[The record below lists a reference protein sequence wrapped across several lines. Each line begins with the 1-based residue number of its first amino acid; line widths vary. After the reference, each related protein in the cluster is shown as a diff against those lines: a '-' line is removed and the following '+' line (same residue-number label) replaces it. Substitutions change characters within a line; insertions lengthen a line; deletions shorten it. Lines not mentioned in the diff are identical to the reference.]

1 MSTPIQRAG
10 TVLRYLAPVLV
21 VVGAVGV
28 ARALIA
34 ARKAPPKV
42 ERPARVIPVQVAE
55 AQLLNAPPTYEAY
68 GVVGSLRELVVRPV
82 VGGPVVTLHPNM
94 IEGGRVS
101 QGEVLFGVDPRDYEL
116 AIAMAHAT
124 LLGAEADL
132 AIEEGNAAVAKS
144 EWELLEGSIETT
156 AAGKSLVLREPYLA
170 KQRAVLKS
178 AKAQL
183 DQAKLNLE
191 RATVVAPFDAVILSE
206 SLELGSQV
214 AAGSEVA
221 MIVATEAFLVEVNI
235 PAERT
240 ATLDFGGTPAT
251 IRLSEGTGTQPRQ
264 GELLRLAGEVDAA
277 GRMVRAQVALLNPM
291 EGKAPLLLGSY
302 VRVDV
307 PLLASPD
314 TLSIPRGA
322 LREGDIVW
330 LAKDGQELSFQAVT
344 VGLRRDHDVLISAG
358 LEPGQRVITSPIAVP
373 VPGTALRV
381 IESETQAV
389 EAGHGMAAGGLDQ

>member
-1 MSTPIQRAG
+1 
-10 TVLRYLAPVLV
+10 L
-21 VVGAVGV
+21 
-28 ARALIA
+28 
-34 ARKAPPKV
+34 RKAT
-42 ERPARVIPVQVAE
+42 RP
-55 AQLLNAPPTYEAY
+55 
-68 GVVGSLRELVVRPV
+68 
-82 VGGPVVTLHPNM
+82 
-94 IEGGRVS
+94 
-101 QGEVLFGVDPRDYEL
+101 
-116 AIAMAHAT
+116 
-124 LLGAEADL
+124 
-132 AIEEGNAAVAKS
+132 
-144 EWELLEGSIETT
+144 W
-156 AAGKSLVLREPYLA
+156 LA

-251 IRLSEGTGTQPRQ
+251 IRLSEGTETQPRQ

-330 LAKDGQELSFQAVT
+330 LAKDGKELSFQAVT